1 MPTATSEDWGVIA
14 RRMAKVPAAIDS
26 WMKSLHSAAD
36 KGNVAPRRQVEACMK
51 QCVDLTADD
60 GYFAGLLAGAK
71 AGDADLTD
79 AVRSD
84 LEKSVAAAADAYRA
98 LGDRPRRDPR
108 PRPEADACGRE
119 RYQLLSRAFL
129 GATVDLEETYRWGQ
143 EELARITAE
152 MEAVAEQIK
161 PGATVK
167 EAIAALD
174 ADPAYQLHGTDELKA
189 WMQTKA
195 DEAIAKLAG
204 THFDIP
210 DPVRTIECL
219 IAPTQ
224 TGGIYY
230 TGPARTSRARA
241 ACGGPCRRA
250 SPSSAPGAS

>member
-1 MPTATSEDWGVIA
+1 
-14 RRMAKVPAAIDS
+14 
-26 WMKSLHSAAD
+26 
-36 KGNVAPRRQVEACMK
+36 
-51 QCVDLTADD
+51 
-60 GYFAGLLAGAK
+60 
-71 AGDADLTD
+71 
-79 AVRSD
+79 
-84 LEKSVAAAADAYRA
+84 
-98 LGDRPRRDPR
+98 
-108 PRPEADACGRE
+108 
-119 RYQLLSRAFL
+119 
-129 GATVDLEETYRWGQ
+129 
-143 EELARITAE
+143 

-161 PGATVK
+161 PGSSVK

-224 TGGIYY
+224 TGAS
-230 TGPARTSRARA
+230 TTPAPARTSPAPA
-241 ACGGPCRRA
+241 ACGGPCPRA